1 MLTLLRIRNYAII
14 DDIEIE
20 LHSGFS
26 VMTGETGAGKSI
38 LVDAVGLALGD
49 RAEVSAVR
57 HGAER
62 AEISLVFEL
71 GEAEPARAW
80 LEQRG
85 LDDQGLCTLRRTVSI
100 EGGSR
105 AFINNQPVS
114 LKDLRAAG
122 ELLVDIHGQHEHHSL
137 LSASVQRQI
146 LDSSG
151 GHEAVARQVADAHGS
166 WQQALRELEH
176 RSDPQANREA
186 ALDLLRFQLKEVE
199 DLNLAEGEPASLENE
214 ARRLRNVD
222 QLQAAVGEAA
232 ASLYDSDAETAYALA
247 CRGRRALESALR
259 HDAELSVLHDRIA
272 AIELELQEA
281 GGELLRRLERLD
293 ADPARLDEIEARLAR
308 VQQIARRHRI
318 PEAGVPGLADRLRQE
333 IAQLD
338 AGAASL
344 GELEARC
351 SASRQHYETLAARLS
366 RGRRSTGKSLG
377 KAVTEKLHELGLP
390 GTTFEVRIEP
400 KPEGRHDSTGI
411 DHVEF
416 LVAMNP
422 GQPAGPIQRVA
433 SGGEL
438 SRIGLA
444 MAVVAIDAAPM
455 PTLVFDEIDSGV
467 GGAVAEVVGRR
478 LREIAARHQVLCVTH
493 LPQVASQGTRHY
505 RIAKTADGGTSRTH
519 VRMLD
524 AEQRVEELSRML
536 GGLEIT
542 ATTRAHAAE
551 MIRKAAAG

>member
-14 DDIEIE
+14 DDLEIE
-20 LHSGFS
+20 LHRGFS

-49 RAEVSAVR
+49 RAEVGAIRS
-57 HGAER
+57 GAER

-71 GEAEPARAW
+71 GAADPARAW
-80 LEQRG
+80 LEERG
-85 LDDQGLCTLRRTVSI
+85 LDDQGLCTLRRTVST
-100 EGGSR
+100 ESGSR

-137 LSASVQRQI
+137 LSAAVQRQI

-151 GHEAVARQVADAHGS
+151 GHGALARQVAEAHAS
-166 WQQALRELEH
+166 WQTTLRELED
-176 RSDPQANREA
+176 RKDPKAGREA
-186 ALDLLRFQLKEVE
+186 ALDLLRFQLKEAE
-199 DLNLAEGEPASLENE
+199 DLNLAEGEPESLEIE

-247 CRGRRALESALR
+247 CRGRRALEGALR
-259 HDAELSVLHDRIA
+259 HDAELAVLHDRIA
-272 AIELELQEA
+272 AIEIELQEA
-281 GGELLRRLERLD
+281 GSELLRRLERLD

-318 PEAGVPGLADRLRQE
+318 PEASVPGLAARLRQE
-333 IAQLD
+333 IADLD
-338 AGAASL
+338 LGAASL
-344 GELEARC
+344 AELEARC
-351 SASRQHYETLAARLS
+351 SASKERYETLAKKLS
-366 RGRRSTGKSLG
+366 RGRRSTGKTLG

-390 GTTFEVRIEP
+390 AAAFEVRIDQ

-411 DHVEF
+411 DLVEF
-416 LVAMNP
+416 QVAMNP
-422 GQPAGPIQRVA
+422 GQPPGPIQRVA

-444 MAVVAIDAAPM
+444 MAVVAIDAAPI
-455 PTLVFDEIDSGV
+455 PTLIFDEIDAGI
-467 GGAVAEVVGRR
+467 GGAIAEVVGRR
-478 LREIAARHQVLCVTH
+478 LRDVAARHQVLCVTH

-505 RIAKTADGGTSRTH
+505 RISKTAHDGSSSTH

-524 AEQRVEELSRML
+524 GDQRVEELSRML

>member
-20 LHSGFS
+20 LHPGFS

-57 HGAER
+57 GGAER

-71 GEAEPARAW
+71 GENEPARAW
-80 LEQRG
+80 LEERG
-85 LDDQGLCTLRRTVSI
+85 LDDQGLCTLRRTVSV

-114 LKDLRAAG
+114 LKDLRTAG

-137 LSASVQRQI
+137 LSATIQRQI

-151 GHEAVARQVADAHGS
+151 GNEALARQVADAYS
-166 WQQALRELEH
+166 TWQKALRELEQ
-176 RSDPQANREA
+176 RNDPKAGREA

-199 DLNLAEGEPASLENE
+199 DLNLAAGELESLEAE
-214 ARRLRNVD
+214 ARRLRNFD
-222 QLQAAVGEAA
+222 QLQAAIGEAA
-232 ASLYDSDAETAYALA
+232 QSLYDSDAETAYALA

-272 AIELELQEA
+272 AIEIELQEA
-281 GGELLRRLERLD
+281 GGDLLRLLERLD
-293 ADPARLDEIEARLAR
+293 ADPARLDEIESRLAR

-318 PEAGVPGLADRLRQE
+318 AEADVPGLAERLRGE
-333 IAQLD
+333 IAELD
-338 AGAASL
+338 AGAASVA
-344 GELEARC
+344 ELEARC
-351 SASRQHYETLAARLS
+351 DAARQNFDALAGKLS
-366 RGRRSTGKSLG
+366 RGRRSAGKSLG
-377 KAVTEKLHELGLP
+377 MAVTERLHELGLP
-390 GTTFEVRIEP
+390 AAAFAVRIEP
-400 KPEGRHDSTGI
+400 RPEGRHDSTGI
-411 DHVEF
+411 DQVEF

-422 GQPAGPIQRVA
+422 GQAAGPIQRVA

-444 MAVVAIDAAPM
+444 MAVVAIDAAPI
-455 PTLVFDEIDSGV
+455 PTLVFDEIDAGI

-478 LREIAARHQVLCVTH
+478 LREIAGRHQVLCVTH

-505 RIAKTADGGTSRTH
+505 RIAKTAEDGTSRTH

-524 AEQRVEELSRML
+524 ADQRVEELSRML

>member
-20 LHSGFS
+20 LHPGFS

-57 HGAER
+57 GGAER

-71 GEAEPARAW
+71 GENEPARAW
-80 LEQRG
+80 LEERG
-85 LDDQGLCTLRRTVSI
+85 LDDQGLCTLRRTVSV

-114 LKDLRAAG
+114 LKDLRTAG

-137 LSASVQRQI
+137 LSATIQRQI

-151 GHEAVARQVADAHGS
+151 GNEALARQVADAYS
-166 WQQALRELEH
+166 TWQKALRELEQ
-176 RSDPQANREA
+176 RNDPKAGREA

-199 DLNLAEGEPASLENE
+199 DLNLAAGELESLEAE
-214 ARRLRNVD
+214 ARRLRNFD
-222 QLQAAVGEAA
+222 QLQAAIGEAA
-232 ASLYDSDAETAYALA
+232 QSLYDSDAETAYALA

-272 AIELELQEA
+272 AIEIELQEA
-281 GGELLRRLERLD
+281 GGDLLRLLERLD
-293 ADPARLDEIEARLAR
+293 ADPARLDEIESRLAR

-318 PEAGVPGLADRLRQE
+318 AEADVPGLAERLRGE
-333 IAQLD
+333 IAELD
-338 AGAASL
+338 AGAASVA
-344 GELEARC
+344 ELEARC
-351 SASRQHYETLAARLS
+351 DAARQNFDALAGKLS
-366 RGRRSTGKSLG
+366 RGRRSAGKSLG
-377 KAVTEKLHELGLP
+377 KSVTERLHELGLP
-390 GTTFEVRIEP
+390 AAAFAVRIEP
-400 KPEGRHDSTGI
+400 RPEGRHDSTGI
-411 DHVEF
+411 DQVEF

-422 GQPAGPIQRVA
+422 GQAAGPIQRVA

-444 MAVVAIDAAPM
+444 MAVVAIDAAPI
-455 PTLVFDEIDSGV
+455 PTLVFDEIDAGI

-478 LREIAARHQVLCVTH
+478 LREIAGRHQVLCVTH

-505 RIAKTADGGTSRTH
+505 RIAKTAEDGTSRTH

-524 AEQRVEELSRML
+524 ADQRVEELSRML

>member
-14 DDIEIE
+14 DDLEIE
-20 LHSGFS
+20 LHPGFS

-57 HGAER
+57 SGAER

-71 GEAEPARAW
+71 GESEPVRAW
-80 LEQRG
+80 LEERG
-85 LDDQGLCTLRRTVSI
+85 LDDQGMCTLRRTVST

-137 LSASVQRQI
+137 LSAPVQRQI

-151 GHEAVARQVADAHGS
+151 GHEALARQVADAYAS
-166 WQQALRELEH
+166 WQEALRELDE
-176 RSDPQANREA
+176 RRDPKANREA

-199 DLNLAEGEPASLENE
+199 ELNLAEGEPESLEIE

-232 ASLYDSDAETAYALA
+232 QSLYDSDAETAYAMA
-247 CRGRRALESALR
+247 CRGRRALEGALR
-259 HDAELSVLHDRIA
+259 HDPELSVLHDRIA
-272 AIELELQEA
+272 AIEIELQEA

-293 ADPARLDEIEARLAR
+293 ANPARLDEIESRLAR

-318 PEAGVPGLADRLRQE
+318 PEASVPGLAARLREE
-333 IAQLD
+333 IADLD
-338 AGAASL
+338 SGAASL
-344 GELEARC
+344 AEIEARC
-351 SASRQHYETLAARLS
+351 VESKQRYETLAGKLS
-366 RGRRSTGKSLG
+366 RGRRSAGKALG

-390 GTTFEVRIEP
+390 AAGFEVRIEP
-400 KPEGRHDSTGI
+400 KAEGRHDSTGI
-411 DHVEF
+411 DQIEF
-416 LVAMNP
+416 QVAMNP

-444 MAVVAIDAAPM
+444 MAVVAIDAAPI
-455 PTLVFDEIDSGV
+455 PTLVFDEIDAGI

-478 LREIAARHQVLCVTH
+478 LRDVAARHQVLCVTH

-505 RIAKTADGGTSRTH
+505 RIAKTADGGTTGTH
-519 VRMLD
+519 IRMLD
-524 AEQRVEELSRML
+524 ADQRVEELSRML

>member
-14 DDIEIE
+14 DDLEIE
-20 LHSGFS
+20 LHPGFS

-57 HGAER
+57 NGAER

-71 GEAEPARAW
+71 GEDEPARAW
-80 LEQRG
+80 LQERD

-114 LKDLRAAG
+114 LRDLRSVG

-137 LSASVQRQI
+137 LSSTMQRQI

-151 GHEAVARQVADAHGS
+151 GQEALARQVADAHAS
-166 WQQALRELEH
+166 WQKALRELEN
-176 RSDPQANREA
+176 RNDPRAGREA
-186 ALDLLRFQLKEVE
+186 ALDLLRFQLKDVE
-199 DLNLAEGEPASLENE
+199 DLDLAAGEPESLEIE

-222 QLQAAVGEAA
+222 HLQAAVGEAA
-232 ASLYDSDAETAYALA
+232 AALYDSDAETAYALA
-247 CRGRRALESALR
+247 CRGRRALEGALR
-259 HDAELSVLHDRIA
+259 HDAELAVLHDRIA
-272 AIELELQEA
+272 AIEIELQEA

-318 PEAGVPGLADRLRQE
+318 AEADVPGLAARLREE
-333 IAQLD
+333 IAELD
-338 AGAASL
+338 AGALSVA
-344 GELEARC
+344 ELEARC
-351 SASRQHYETLAARLS
+351 HAARQNYETLAARLS
-366 RGRRSTGKSLG
+366 RGRRSAGKTLG
-377 KAVTEKLHELGLP
+377 KAVTARLHELGLAAA
-390 GTTFEVRIEP
+390 TFSVRIEP
-400 KPEGRHDSTGI
+400 KPEGKHDSTGI
-411 DHVEF
+411 DVVEF

-444 MAVVAIDAAPM
+444 MAVVAIDAAPI
-455 PTLVFDEIDSGV
+455 PTLVFDEIDAGI

-478 LREIAARHQVLCVTH
+478 LREIASRHQVLCVTH

-505 RIAKTADGGTSRTH
+505 RIAKTADGGSSRTL